1 MQVISHHT
9 KNKAPNAIICFS
21 KRGFFIVQSF
31 FIELLNQDMKVPALY
46 GSLKQSW
53 FHYIALLLM
62 TIGMILA
69 IKYMVQASD
78 KKLRRFF
85 LISAII
91 LLLFEIYKQWIF
103 TYQNGSYPWYIFPF
117 QFCSTPMY
125 ILLFAGI
132 TNHEKVSRAL
142 QSFLAT
148 FGLFA
153 GLAVMLYP
161 STVFVSTVGIN
172 IQTMVHHGAMAI
184 IGVGISVR
192 LLQKKSMNMILA
204 MMVFSVLV
212 GMAILL
218 NSIYN
223 TWINLGTFNMFFI
236 NHLYDNDIPV
246 LSLFQPH
253 VPHFVFVL
261 IYIIG
266 FSLVATMMM
275 ILTKISFQI
284 YIYQKTKERPS
295 ISLQKKGTVT
305 K

>member
-1 MQVISHHT
+1 MT
-9 KNKAPNAIICFS
+9 
-21 KRGFFIVQSF
+21 SF
-31 FIELLNQDMKVPALY
+31 FIELLNQEMKVPALY
-46 GSLKQSW
+46 GSFKQSW
-53 FHYIALLLM
+53 FHYMALLLM

-69 IKYMVQASD
+69 IKYIVRSSD
-78 KKLRRFF
+78 QKLRRFF

-103 TYQNGSYPWYIFPF
+103 AYQQGSYPWYIFPF

-125 ILLFAGI
+125 ILLFAGF
-132 TNHEKVSRAL
+132 TKHEKINHAL
-142 QSFLAT
+142 LSFLAT

-192 LLQKKSMNMILA
+192 LLHKKSLNMILA

-236 NHLYDNDIPV
+236 NHLYENDIPV

-295 ISLQKKGTVT
+295 ISLQKKGLHH
-305 K
+305 